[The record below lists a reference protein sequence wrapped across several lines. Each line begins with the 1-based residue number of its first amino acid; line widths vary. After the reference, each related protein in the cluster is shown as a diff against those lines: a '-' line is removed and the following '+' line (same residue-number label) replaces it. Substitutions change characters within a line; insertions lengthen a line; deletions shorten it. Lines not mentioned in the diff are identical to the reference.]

1 MLNNP
6 MIIDPIITSLKI
18 ASVSSVITF
27 FLGITLARLFTK
39 YNFKGK
45 DFLDSIIILPMVL
58 PPSVIGYLLLVAI
71 GKNGLIGKVIMNFTG
86 ESLVFTWAAGVIACV
101 IVSLPLMYQN
111 AKSAF
116 LSIDPLYEKTARNLG
131 ASKIKALFLVTFPL
145 AFPGLLGGF
154 TLSFARALGE
164 FGATLMV
171 CGNIPGKT
179 QTIPTAIYV
188 AVESSD
194 QVTANTLMLIVITFS
209 LTLVYFL
216 NKWLKKKNLSLGN

>member
-1 MLNNP
+1 MFNDP
-6 MIIDPIITSLKI
+6 KIIDPILISLKI
-18 ASVSSVITF
+18 ASISSIITF
-27 FLGITLARLFTK
+27 FLGIALARLFTK
-39 YNFKGK
+39 SNFKGK
-45 DFLDSIIILPMVL
+45 DFLDSVIILPMVL
-58 PPSVIGYLLLVAI
+58 PPSVIGYLLLVTI
-71 GKNGLIGKVIMNFTG
+71 GKNGPIGKIFMNLTG
-86 ESLVFTWAAGVIACV
+86 DSLVFTWVAGCIACV

-131 ASKIKALFLVTFPL
+131 ASKRRILFSITFPL

-154 TLSFARALGE
+154 ILSFARALGE

-194 QVTANTLMLIVITFS
+194 QKTANTLMLIVVIFS

-216 NKWLKKKNLSLGN
+216 NKWLKRKSLSLGN

>member
-1 MLNNP
+1 
-6 MIIDPIITSLKI
+6 MILDPILVSLKI
-18 ASVSSVITF
+18 AGISSIITLV
-27 FLGITLARLFTK
+27 LGITIARIFTK

-58 PPSVIGYLLLVAI
+58 PPSVIGYLLLLVL
-71 GKNGLIGKVIMNFTG
+71 GKNGFIGKMFTDITG
-86 ESLVFTWAAGVIACV
+86 HGLVFTWIAGVVACV

-131 ASKIKALFLVTFPL
+131 ASKTRTLFSVTLPL

-154 TLSFARALGE
+154 ILAFARSIGE

-179 QTIPTAIYV
+179 QTIPTAIYF
-188 AVESSD
+188 AVEASD
-194 QVTANTLMLIVITFS
+194 TKTANTLMIIVVVFS
-209 LTLVYFL
+209 LTLVLFL
-216 NKWLKKKNLSLGN
+216 NKWLKKRSRSLGS